1 MPKQIIN
8 SATKIL
14 KKLESSHELKK
25 SNKIKKDDIQ
35 LSIFSLDNP
44 KLEEIKEDILSLDLD
59 QLTPVE
65 ALIKLNEIKRIL
77 NS

>member
-1 MPKQIIN
+1 MYLFLDQFH
-8 SATKIL
+8 L
-14 KKLESSHELKK
+14 KE
-25 SNKIKKDDIQ
+25 SNKIKKDNIQ